1 MQRELTI
8 SENKVEAL
16 MGVALV
22 HEDVLKKH
30 QKMKVFLQVLLVF
43 R

>member
-1 MQRELTI
+1 MI
-8 SENKVEAL
+8 SESKVEAL

-22 HEDVLKKH
+22 HEDVLKKNA
-30 QKMKVFLQVLLVF
+30 KMKVYLQVLLVF